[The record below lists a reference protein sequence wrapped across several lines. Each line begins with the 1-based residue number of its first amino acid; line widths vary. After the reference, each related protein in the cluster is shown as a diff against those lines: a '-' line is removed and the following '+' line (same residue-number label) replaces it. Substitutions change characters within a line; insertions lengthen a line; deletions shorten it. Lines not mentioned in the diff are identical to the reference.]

1 MLRDHKL
8 MTNLQQ
14 TESSFEIM
22 KNKVKSKTFYLMH
35 LLLKHIINLLWLQI
49 AVILIEL
56 LQMLMFPFSFIV
68 LYSIIKCF
76 IVSSSMEEWK
86 VFWNNKLLPPQ
97 LPIDIVSQRQFS
109 NVSIML
115 LCQHSHNFDAA
126 NLVYNISSNN
136 REKNIVLK

>member
-76 IVSSSMEEWK
+76 IVSSSMEE
-86 VFWNNKLLPPQ
+86 
-97 LPIDIVSQRQFS
+97 
-109 NVSIML
+109 
-115 LCQHSHNFDAA
+115 
-126 NLVYNISSNN
+126 
-136 REKNIVLK
+136 